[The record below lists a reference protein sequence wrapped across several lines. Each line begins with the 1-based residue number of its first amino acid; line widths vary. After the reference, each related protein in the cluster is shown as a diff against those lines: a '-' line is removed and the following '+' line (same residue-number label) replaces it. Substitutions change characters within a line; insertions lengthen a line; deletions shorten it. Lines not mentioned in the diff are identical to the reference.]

1 MTTAF
6 VLTGGGSLGAVQ
18 VGMLAALHEGGIEP
32 DLLVGT
38 SVGAV
43 NAAHLAGP
51 AGTSRPG
58 STSRSTA
65 RRLEELTRLWLDLR
79 RRDVFPLEPRRWL
92 AAVRGGEPSMF
103 PGTELERLLQRH
115 LGFDTFEQAHIPVE
129 VTATD
134 LVTGK
139 GLVLSAGSSVSAVR
153 ASAAVPGVLP
163 PVLRDGRTLVDGAIG
178 ELDVLAHTAAHGVTD
193 IYLLPAGYP
202 CAGTPPRTA
211 LGIALSSLSLLLH
224 RQLIA
229 QVRGYTGGARLHVVP
244 PLCPL
249 SVSPADFTQT
259 PDLLRRA
266 HESSKDW
273 LEAPR
278 DRGGQGDAGVLALHA
293 HAAPTRRSQPDH
305 TRQPDPLRR
314 PRKPQ
319 EGLIP

>member
-18 VGMLAALHEGGIEP
+18 VGMLAALHERGIEP

-51 AGTSRPG
+51 AGTSRRG
-58 STSRSTA
+58 SSSRSTA
-65 RRLEELTRLWLDLR
+65 ARLEELTRLWLDLR
-79 RRDVFPLEPRRWL
+79 RRDVFPLDPRRWL
-92 AAVRGGEPSMF
+92 AAVRGGQPSMF
-103 PGTELERLLQRH
+103 PGTGLERLLQRH
-115 LGFDTFEQAHIPVE
+115 LGFDELEQARIPVE

-139 GLVLSAGSSVSAVR
+139 GLVMSTGSPVSAVR

-178 ELDVLAHTAAHGVTD
+178 ELDVLAHTAAHGMTD

-202 CAGTPPRTA
+202 CAGSPPRTA

-229 QVRGYTGGARLHVVP
+229 QVRGYTGAAELHIVP

-266 HESSKDW
+266 HESTKDW
-273 LEAPR
+273 LDSRRGVDGQR
-278 DRGGQGDAGVLALHA
+278 DPSVLALHA
-293 HAAPTRRSQPDH
+293 HAAPTRRTQPDR
-305 TRQPDPLRR
+305 TRQPDSLRR

-319 EGLIP
+319 EGLVP